1 MNYFN
6 KKKFYKLHK
15 KTWIII
21 NNDDQISKNLDDVA
35 FINTNSIQE
44 YENSFSLSRF
54 IFEKHELISN
64 IYFEKINTL
73 INYLQDDNG
82 ELLQKYISILFLIWK
97 SLDF

>member
-6 KKKFYKLHK
+6 KKFYKLHK

-44 YENSFSLSRF
+44 YENIF
-54 IFEKHELISN
+54 II
-64 IYFEKINTL
+64 
-73 INYLQDDNG
+73 
-82 ELLQKYISILFLIWK
+82 
-97 SLDF
+97 

>member
-1 MNYFN
+1 M
-6 KKKFYKLHK
+6 
-15 KTWIII
+15 
-21 NNDDQISKNLDDVA
+21 A

-82 ELLQKYISILFLIWK
+82 ELLQKIHIN
-97 SLDF
+97 SLPYLEVSGLLEKLQYSKLSY